1 MVNFTLDGKMIFTIF
16 VGTIIAATLIA
27 TISDS
32 IFTQTN
38 TIAVTNNTVTAAAV
52 NTTLDV
58 SGRELL
64 TTIEIYNA
72 TNVTDTLVGLGG
84 SLQTGTGTSGLLSV
98 QLILNDTA
106 SAFAGESVN
115 ISYTAN
121 PDGFL
126 SDGGARSIA
135 NLILIFA
142 ALAILVFTVVVI
154 FQNENFR
161 RLLNR

>member
-27 TISDS
+27 TIGDS

-72 TNVTDTLVGLGG
+72 TNVTDSLVGLGG
-84 SLQTGTGTSGLLSV
+84 LLQTGTATDGLLSV

-142 ALAILVFTVVVI
+142 ALAILVFTIVVI